1 MGLTMKK
8 LIIFLS
14 LILFTSHVFGQ
25 ISGKSKSGRLFSK
38 KEIEKPAEAS
48 APIINLLF
56 PKLNESGQIS
66 VQDNFIFVEGNVVDE
81 YGIQELSINRINYGV
96 NNKNEFAQKILLN
109 PGVNNVFIKAVN
121 VEEKIATKSF
131 TVMVNV
137 KIEAPEIVII
147 EPVLNSY
154 DEVTLHESIIS
165 VRGKV
170 IDSHGIKEIKVN
182 DASATI
188 MQGNEFFAN
197 VKLKDGV
204 NNIFVKTTNI
214 NDQSVEKRFK
224 VITPIDIEGPQITLI
239 EPEATRGVKVVRKK
253 DVLKI
258 LGRVSDPNGISE
270 VTVNNRKAKILA
282 NNEFTIDMFLAM
294 GENRIII
301 SAVDNKFNTSSD
313 TFYVT
318 RKLDEIIKAG
328 RYIALL
334 IGINDYEGYWNP
346 LKNAVNDA
354 AELAEVLKK
363 DYNFDEVYT
372 LLDKEAT
379 RRNIIQKLEWFTS
392 NIKSDDNVLIFYAG
406 HGQFNKN
413 LNKGYWVPADAKTKS
428 VADYISN
435 NDVKTFIGGIPSKH
449 TLLITDACFA
459 GDIFRG
465 PNGES
470 VQFDPND
477 MSRYYREV
485 YRKPSRVALTSG
497 SIEPVMDSGRDNH
510 SIFTY
515 YLLKA
520 LKENKRKY
528 FDASQLF
535 NEFRMAVANN
545 SEQTPQLNIVRDT
558 DDEGGQFIF
567 IKNIAE

>member
-1 MGLTMKK
+1 MKK

-14 LILFTSHVFGQ
+14 LILFSSTVFGQ

-38 KEIEKPAEAS
+38 KEIEKPAEVS
-48 APIINLLF
+48 SPIINLLF

-66 VQDNFIFVEGNVVDE
+66 VADNFIFVEGNVVDD

-109 PGVNNVFIKAVN
+109 PGLNNVFIKAVN
-121 VEEKIATKSF
+121 VEDKIATKSF
-131 TVMVNV
+131 TVMVNI

-147 EPVLNSY
+147 EPVLNSF

-197 VKLKDGV
+197 VKLKDGI

-224 VITPIDIEGPQITLI
+224 VITPIDVEGPQITLI
-239 EPEATRGVKVVRKK
+239 EPEATRGVQVVRKK

-258 LGRVSDPNGISE
+258 LGKVADPSGISE

-294 GENRIII
+294 GENRIVI

-354 AELAEVLKK
+354 AELAEVLEKE
-363 DYNFDEVYT
+363 YNFDEVYT
-372 LLDKEAT
+372 LLNKEAT
-379 RRNIIQKLEWFTS
+379 RRNIIQKLEWLTA

-406 HGQFNKN
+406 HGQFNKS

-497 SIEPVMDSGRDNH
+497 SVEPVMDSGRDNH

-520 LKENKRKY
+520 LKENNRKY

-567 IKNIAE
+567 IKNNVE

>member
-1 MGLTMKK
+1 
-8 LIIFLS
+8 
-14 LILFTSHVFGQ
+14 
-25 ISGKSKSGRLFSK
+25 
-38 KEIEKPAEAS
+38 
-48 APIINLLF
+48 
-56 PKLNESGQIS
+56 
-66 VQDNFIFVEGNVVDE
+66 
-81 YGIQELSINRINYGV
+81 
-96 NNKNEFAQKILLN
+96 
-109 PGVNNVFIKAVN
+109 
-121 VEEKIATKSF
+121 
-131 TVMVNV
+131 
-137 KIEAPEIVII
+137 
-147 EPVLNSY
+147 
-154 DEVTLHESIIS
+154 
-165 VRGKV
+165 
-170 IDSHGIKEIKVN
+170 
-182 DASATI
+182 
-188 MQGNEFFAN
+188 
-197 VKLKDGV
+197 
-204 NNIFVKTTNI
+204 
-214 NDQSVEKRFK
+214 
-224 VITPIDIEGPQITLI
+224 
-239 EPEATRGVKVVRKK
+239 
-253 DVLKI
+253 
-258 LGRVSDPNGISE
+258 

-294 GENRIII
+294 GENRIIV

-379 RRNIIQKLEWFTS
+379 RRNIIQKLEWLTG
-392 NIKSDDNVLIFYAG
+392 NISSDDNVLIFYAG
-406 HGQFNKN
+406 HGQFNKS